1 MAKRITLRKG
11 VTVVY
16 EGRILTRTVTINEIR
31 VLRNNKAYAVY
42 DKFGERYDFEY
53 LDEDSNKKIS
63 EIVERNKPYV

>member
-16 EGRILTRTVTINEIR
+16 EGRILNRTVSINEIR

-42 DKFGERYDFEY
+42 EKFGERYDYEY
-53 LDEDSNKKIS
+53 LDEDSKARIN
-63 EIVERNKPYV
+63 EIVERNKPYL